1 MVTTTSRPPRRARA
15 AAVVAAAA
23 LTLGAPAAVASES
36 DAVDGSDAWT
46 DAAEEPQRIE
56 RQVTLRAVGEGPSRG
71 PSVKEATRLAA
82 VVTAWISE
90 NGTDLAAVS
99 ATGSNDLPV
108 SADRAYRRAALTMA
122 EESPGC
128 GLPWTLLAAI
138 GRVESDHGR
147 YGGSELGFDGRPQP
161 AIVGIALNGQGPV
174 RAIGDTDDGR
184 WDGDQ
189 VWDRAVGPM
198 QFIPG
203 TWATSGR
210 DGDEDGVATPHDLDD
225 AALAAAAYLCRA
237 GDLRDGSTRAA
248 AILSYNNSSAY
259 VALVDA
265 YERGYRT
272 GSFDVP
278 TPFGP

>member
-1 MVTTTSRPPRRARA
+1 MVTTTTRLSRARVGLAA
-15 AAVVAAAA
+15 AAVVAA
-23 LTLGAPAAVASES
+23 TVLGTASTADASET
-36 DAVDGSDAWT
+36 WT
-46 DAAEEPQRIE
+46 QATDEPQRVE
-56 RQVTLRAVGEGPSRG
+56 PQVTLHAIGEGPSRG

-108 SADRAYRRAALTMA
+108 SADRAYRRAAATTA
-122 EESPGC
+122 QEDPGC

-147 YGGSELGFDGRPQP
+147 YGGSVLGFDGRPRP

-174 RAIGDTDDGR
+174 RAVTDTDDGR
-184 WDGDQ
+184 WDGDP

-210 DGDEDGVATPHDLDD
+210 DGDGDGLADPHDLDD
-225 AALAAAAYLCRA
+225 AALAAASYLCRA
-237 GDLRDGSTRAA
+237 GDLRDGGTRAA
-248 AILSYNNSSAY
+248 AILSYNRSSAY

-265 YERGYRT
+265 YETGYRT

-278 TPFGP
+278 TPFSP

>member
-1 MVTTTSRPPRRARA
+1 MVTTTSRRPRRARLAAVAA
-15 AAVVAAAA
+15 AAVVSFAA
-23 LTLGAPAAVASES
+23 PSAVASES
-36 DAVDGSDAWT
+36 DPADPQVWT
-46 DAAEEPQRIE
+46 DAAGEPQRVE
-56 RQVTLRAVGEGPSRG
+56 RQVTLHAIGEGPSRG
-71 PSVKEATRLAA
+71 PSVEEATRLAA
-82 VVTAWISE
+82 AVTAWISE

-122 EESPGC
+122 DESPGC
-128 GLPWTLLAAI
+128 GLSWTLLAAI

-161 AIVGIALNGQGPV
+161 AIVGVALNGQGPV

-210 DGDEDGVATPHDLDD
+210 DGDGDGVATPHDLDD

-237 GDLRDGSTRAA
+237 GDLRDGATRAR